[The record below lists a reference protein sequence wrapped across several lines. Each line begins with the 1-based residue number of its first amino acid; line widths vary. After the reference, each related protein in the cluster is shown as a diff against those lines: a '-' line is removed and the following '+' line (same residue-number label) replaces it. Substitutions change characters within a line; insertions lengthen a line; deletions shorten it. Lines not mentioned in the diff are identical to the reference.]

1 MGYDHD
7 HGRGGGGG
15 PGTWNIYI
23 YIYILYT
30 YKYLFLQFS
39 SKDVRLN
46 KMPRLISNML
56 QNVKGTPQEDKS

>member
-23 YIYILYT
+23 YILYT
-30 YKYLFLQFS
+30 YKYVFLQFS

-46 KMPRLISNML
+46 KMPRLISNMA
-56 QNVKGTPQEDKS
+56 QNVKGTTQEDKS